1 MYSREALRLDN
12 AFESPHAPFS
22 KPRGFVRLLCTVVGV
37 AVGDVK
43 RIRNQFSMG
52 NPVTAQLVGN
62 DFPRLISMTQ
72 YQSAEKPLGSPRFPP
87 VL

>member
-1 MYSREALRLDN
+1 
-12 AFESPHAPFS
+12 
-22 KPRGFVRLLCTVVGV
+22 
-37 AVGDVK
+37 
-43 RIRNQFSMG
+43 MG